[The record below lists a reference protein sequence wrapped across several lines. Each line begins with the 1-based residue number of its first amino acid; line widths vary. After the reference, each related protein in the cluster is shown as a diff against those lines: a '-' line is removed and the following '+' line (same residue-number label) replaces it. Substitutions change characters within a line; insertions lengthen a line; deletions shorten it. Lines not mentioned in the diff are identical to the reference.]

1 MEIKLFKPYTL
12 QKEFIDKFSDT
23 EDLFGVVVSPRGS
36 GKTLLGINL
45 MLYWLLQKPGRKGGW
60 VSPVY
65 SQAKSVYDTFT
76 RSSKEIITA
85 GNRMDMIISFV
96 NGSTLKFL
104 SSDSPDSIRG
114 FRFSH
119 LILDEMAFMKEL
131 TITQA
136 ILPTLNPQG
145 KKCLMISTP
154 KGRNHFY
161 DWFNKE
167 DVVKQRF
174 KLDQCPYVKQELI
187 DQARKSLPID
197 LFKQEF
203 EAQFV
208 DAANDVFVGVDKVAN
223 IDAYDDVRN
232 QEVFIGIDTGLSDDA
247 SVLVCISPM
256 GRVVYIESISNT
268 EINTVATKFNS
279 VLQQYRVVGGY
290 VEING
295 IGRATYDLMKDRYK
309 KVRPFT
315 TTQDNKTEMVRKL
328 IADIESLSIE
338 LPSEELCPTLH
349 REFSS
354 YSYKMSPTGKLSF
367 GHRPGHKDDHID
379 ALLMANYSRVKFI
392 ERKPVRVAGVKPVW
406 QNSYNPSTGPK

>member
-12 QKEFIDKFSDT
+12 QKDFIDKFSDT

-76 RSSKEIITA
+76 RSSKELITS
-85 GNRMDMIISFV
+85 GNRMDMIITFM

-119 LILDEMAFMKEL
+119 LVLDEMAFMKEL

-136 ILPTLNPQG
+136 ILPTLNPSG
-145 KKCLMISTP
+145 RKCLMISTP

-161 DWFNKE
+161 DWYNKQGI
-167 DVVKQRF
+167 VKQRF
-174 KLDQCPYVKQELI
+174 KLDECPYINQDLVKQ
-187 DQARKSLPID
+187 AKSSLPPD
-197 LFKQEF
+197 LYLQEF

-208 DAANDVFVGVDKVAN
+208 DAANDVFIGVDKVSTIN
-223 IDAYDDVRN
+223 VYDDKR
-232 QEVFIGIDTGLSDDA
+232 QEVFIGVDTGLSDDA
-247 SVLVCISPM
+247 SVLVCLSPM
-256 GRVVYIESISNT
+256 GRTVHIETISNT
-268 EINTVATKFNS
+268 EINTMATKFDS
-279 VLQQYRVVGGY
+279 VLTRYNVVGGH

-295 IGRATYDLMKDRYK
+295 IGRATYDLLKDKYR
-309 KVRPFT
+309 KVKPFT
-315 TTQDNKTEMVRKL
+315 TTQDNKTEMVRKM
-328 IADIESLSIE
+328 ISDIESLSIE
-338 LPSEELCPTLH
+338 LPTDELCPALH
-349 REFSS
+349 REFAS
-354 YSYKMSPTGKLSF
+354 YTYRMSPTGKLSF

-379 ALLMANYSRVKFI
+379 ALLMANFSRVKFM
-392 ERKPVRVAGVKPVW
+392 ERKPIRVSNVRPVW
-406 QNSYNPSTGPK
+406 QDNNRPTIGPK